1 MLARTMYTNR
11 GSVPLLEAR
20 AYALTLSVNGLAMC
34 VRLQYPRADMQWLT
48 QLTNTLHDHL
58 DAMRITI
65 ETQLMQTTAIQVYF
79 DDDNGV
85 AELGNGDVEQQAST
99 SEVRNMATQPS
110 GDIELQHQQQ
120 RLLPNGRAVQQQP
133 SADDSVSATRSRQ
146 SRDPPPDSQVEAN
159 VVEAEVY
166 QQTTT

>member
-1 MLARTMYTNR
+1 MYTNR

-34 VRLQYPRADMQWLT
+34 VRLQYPRADMQWMT

-79 DDDNGV
+79 DDDNG
-85 AELGNGDVEQQAST
+85 ATEPGDVEHQAST
-99 SEVRNMATQPS
+99 SEVRSTATQPS
-110 GDIELQHQQQ
+110 GDIELLQQQQ
-120 RLLPNGRAVQQQP
+120 RLLPNGRPTQQQP
-133 SADDSVSATRSRQ
+133 PADGGVSVVRSRQ
-146 SRDPPPDSQVEAN
+146 SRDPPLDSQVEAN